1 MDENLK
7 KITSMYDNLS
17 YMDQYG
23 NSVILIILITFILFL
38 LIAYSYIMINITPIR
53 NNWVAERCKPYVI
66 PFAGIINAPEG
77 MSATDF
83 TQENFTYCMQNV
95 TSSLA
100 ENAVSPL
107 TFITSSLTMVANIIQ
122 NSINAIREMVNKVRN
137 SLQSVTEE
145 IMARLMNFIVPL
157 QQVMI
162 KIKDMLMKTQGVF
175 TGVLYTLFGSY
186 FTLKSLLGAIAQLV
200 IKILI
205 GLAVAIAI
213 LWLVPFTWG
222 AAAVG
227 TGVFAVIAAFMTYI
241 LVFMKDV
248 LHVQSGLTIP
258 KLKCFDKNTL
268 IKLKDGSEKKI
279 IDICLGDILVNDG
292 IVTAKFKVKTI
303 GSQMHVLNNVIVSDT
318 HKVLYNNKFIRVSQH
333 PFARKMAFYDE
344 KYLYCLNTSKKEII
358 INDVVF
364 SDWDEVNTIEI
375 KCLKNEAKN
384 YTFLDE
390 TKSENNENKNYT
402 KLVDEKDDLLIHKYL
417 DSGFISSTKI
427 KLKNGEIK
435 EINKVE
441 INDVLENGEKVYGIV
456 EIDGTKMDNQY
467 IYYLGNNNIIEGA
480 SNLVFYDNNNNN
492 KINTTLDLYLY
503 TTNNC
508 KKLRNKIDTKLFHLL
523 TNKETFVVNG
533 IKFKDYNA
541 SIDIFLEK

>member
-1 MDENLK
+1 MDENIT
-7 KITSMYDNLS
+7 KITKMYDNLS
-17 YMDQYG
+17 YLDQYG

-38 LIAYSYIMINITPIR
+38 LIAYSFIMINITPIR

-100 ENAVSPL
+100 EGAVSPL
-107 TFITSSLTMVANIIQ
+107 TFITSSLTMLANIIQ
-122 NSINAIREMVNKVRN
+122 NSINAIREMVNKVRT
-137 SLQSVTEE
+137 SIQSVTEE
-145 IMARLMNFIVPL
+145 VMGRLMNFIVPL
-157 QQVMI
+157 QQIVI

-186 FTLKSLLGAIAQLV
+186 YTLKALLGAIAQLV

-213 LWLVPFTWG
+213 LWLIPFTWG
-222 AAAVG
+222 AAAAG
-227 TGVFAVIAAFMTYI
+227 TGIFAIIAAFMTYI

-248 LHVQSGLTIP
+248 LHVQAGLKIP

-279 IDICLGDILVNDG
+279 IDICLGDILANDG
-292 IVTAKFKVKTI
+292 FVTAKFKVETN
-303 GSQMHVLNNVIVSDT
+303 GSEMYLLNNVIVSDT
-318 HKVLYNNKFIRVSQH
+318 HKVLYNNKFITVSQH
-333 PFARKMAFYDE
+333 PSARKLAFYDE

-358 INDVVF
+358 INDIVF
-364 SDWDEVNTIEI
+364 SDWDEVNYIEI
-375 KCLKNEAKN
+375 KCLKNEAKEAKEVQ
-384 YTFLDE
+384 L
-390 TKSENNENKNYT
+390 NKNY
-402 KLVDEKDDLLIHKYL
+402 ENNDLLIHKYL

-427 KLKNGEIK
+427 KLKNGETK
-435 EINKVE
+435 EISKVE
-441 INDVLENGEKVYGIV
+441 INDILENGEKVYGIV
-456 EIDGTKMDNQY
+456 EIDGEKMVHQY
-467 IYYLGNNNIIEGA
+467 GYYLGNNNYIEGGP
-480 SNLVFYDNNNNN
+480 NLVFYDNDG
-492 KINTTLDLYLY
+492 KVSSSLDLNMRKIIRNRTDAKLY
-503 TTNNC
+503 
-508 KKLRNKIDTKLFHLL
+508 HLL

-533 IKFKDYNA
+533 IIFKDYNA
-541 SIDIFLEK
+541 SIDNFLEK

>member
-1 MDENLK
+1 MDENIK
-7 KITSMYDNLS
+7 KITKMYDNLS
-17 YMDQYG
+17 YLDQYG
-23 NSVILIILITFILFL
+23 NSVILIILITIILLL
-38 LIAYSYIMINITPIR
+38 LISYSYIMINITPIR

-100 ENAVSPL
+100 EDAVSPL

-137 SLQSVTEE
+137 SIQSVTQEV
-145 IMARLMNFIVPL
+145 MARLSNFIVPL
-157 QQVMI
+157 QQIMI

-175 TGVLYTLFGSY
+175 TSVLYTLFGSY

-213 LWLVPFTWG
+213 LWLIPFTWG

-227 TGVFAVIAAFMTYI
+227 TGVFAIIAAFMTYI

-248 LHVQSGLTIP
+248 LHVQSGLKIP
-258 KLKCFDKNTL
+258 KIKCFDKNTL

-279 IDICLGDILVNDG
+279 IDICLGDILANDG
-292 IVTAKFKVKTI
+292 IVTVKFKVETI

-318 HKVLYNNKFIRVSQH
+318 HKVLYNNKFIHVSQH

-344 KYLYCLNTSKKEII
+344 PYLYCLNTSKKEIV

-364 SDWDEVNTIEI
+364 SDWDEINNMNIRCLENHI
-375 KCLKNEAKN
+375 KE
-384 YTFLDE
+384 YTFFSK
-390 TKSENNENKNYT
+390 TNF
-402 KLVDEKDDLLIHKYL
+402 EKDDLLIHKYL

-427 KLKNGEIK
+427 KLINGETK

-441 INDVLENGEKVYGIV
+441 INDILENGEKVYGIV
-456 EIDGTKMDNQY
+456 EIDGTKMDSQY
-467 IYYLGNNNIIEGA
+467 VYYLGNNNNIIEGA
-480 SNLVFYDNNNNN
+480 PNLVFYDNT
-492 KINTTLDLYLY
+492 KITTTLDLDLY
-503 TTNNC
+503 RSNNC
-508 KKLRNKIDTKLFHLL
+508 RKFRNKIDTKLFHLL

-541 SIDIFLEK
+541 SIDIFLEN

>member
-1 MDENLK
+1 MDENIT
-7 KITSMYDNLS
+7 KITKMYDNLS
-17 YMDQYG
+17 YLDQYG

-38 LIAYSYIMINITPIR
+38 LIAYSFIMINITPIR

-77 MSATDF
+77 MSATDY

-100 ENAVSPL
+100 EDAVSPL

-122 NSINAIREMVNKVRN
+122 NSINAIREMVNKVRT
-137 SLQSVTEE
+137 SIQSVTQEV
-145 IMARLMNFIVPL
+145 MGRLLNFIVPL
-157 QQVMI
+157 QQIVI

-205 GLAVAIAI
+205 GLAVAIVI
-213 LWLVPFTWG
+213 LWLIPFTWG
-222 AAAVG
+222 AAAAG
-227 TGVFAVIAAFMTYI
+227 TGIFAIIAAFMTYI

-248 LHVQSGLTIP
+248 LHVQTGLKIP
-258 KLKCFDKNTL
+258 KLKCFDKNT
-268 IKLKDGSEKKI
+268 IINLKDGSEKKI
-279 IDICLGDILVNDG
+279 IDICLGDILANDG
-292 IVTAKFKVKTI
+292 IITSKFKVETN
-303 GSQMHVLNNVIVSDT
+303 GSEMYLLNNVIVSDT
-318 HKVLYNNKFIRVSQH
+318 HKVLYNNKFITVSQH
-333 PFARKMAFYDE
+333 PFARKLAFYDE

-358 INDVVF
+358 INDIVF
-364 SDWDEVNTIEI
+364 SDWDEVNNDNEI
-375 KCLKNEAKN
+375 CCLENKVSE
-384 YTFLDE
+384 YTFFSE
-390 TKSENNENKNYT
+390 TKNENKINS
-402 KLVDEKDDLLIHKYL
+402 EKDHLLIHKYL

-435 EINKVE
+435 EISKVE
-441 INDVLENGEKVYGIV
+441 INDILENGEKVYGIV
-456 EIDGTKMDNQY
+456 EIDGEKMDNQY
-467 IYYLGNNNIIEGA
+467 VYYLGNNNIIEGA
-480 SNLVFYDNNNNN
+480 PNLVFYDNT
-492 KINTTLDLYLY
+492 KITTTLDLNLY
-503 TTNNC
+503 TTNNY
-508 KKLRNKIDTKLFHLL
+508 KKIRNKVDTKLYHLL
-523 TNKETFVVNG
+523 TNKETFFVNG

>member
-1 MDENLK
+1 
-7 KITSMYDNLS
+7 
-17 YMDQYG
+17 
-23 NSVILIILITFILFL
+23 
-38 LIAYSYIMINITPIR
+38 
-53 NNWVAERCKPYVI
+53 
-66 PFAGIINAPEG
+66 
-77 MSATDF
+77 
-83 TQENFTYCMQNV
+83 
-95 TSSLA
+95 
-100 ENAVSPL
+100 
-107 TFITSSLTMVANIIQ
+107 
-122 NSINAIREMVNKVRN
+122 
-137 SLQSVTEE
+137 
-145 IMARLMNFIVPL
+145 
-157 QQVMI
+157 
-162 KIKDMLMKTQGVF
+162 
-175 TGVLYTLFGSY
+175 LYTLFGSY

-344 KYLYCLNTSKKEII
+344 KYLYCLNTSKKEIV
-358 INDVVF
+358 INGIVF
-364 SDWDEVNTIEI
+364 SDWDEVNAIEI
-375 KCLKNEAKN
+375 NCLENEAKE
-384 YTFLDE
+384 YTIC
-390 TKSENNENKNYT
+390 SENKDDT
-402 KLVDEKDDLLIHKYL
+402 EKDDLLIHKYL

-427 KLKNGEIK
+427 KLKNGETK
-435 EINKVE
+435 DINKVE
-441 INDVLENGEKVYGIV
+441 INDILENGEKVYGIV
-456 EIDGTKMDNQY
+456 EIDGEKMDNQY
-467 IYYLGNNNIIEGA
+467 VYYLGNNKIIEGA
-480 SNLVFYDNNNNN
+480 PNLVFYDNNN
-492 KINTTLDLYLY
+492 KINTTLDLNLY
-503 TTNNC
+503 ASNNC
-508 KKLRNKIDTKLFHLL
+508 KKLRKKTDTKLFHLL

>member
-23 NSVILIILITFILFL
+23 NSVILIILITIILLL
-38 LIAYSYIMINITPIR
+38 LISYSYIMINITPIR
-53 NNWVAERCKPYVI
+53 NNWVAERCKPYII

-77 MSATDF
+77 TSMTDF

-100 ENAVSPL
+100 QDAVSPL

-122 NSINAIREMVNKVRN
+122 NSINSIREMVNKVRN
-137 SLQSVTEE
+137 SVQSVTQE

-186 FTLKSLLGAIAQLV
+186 FTLKSLLGAIAELV

-222 AAAVG
+222 AAAAG

-248 LHVQSGLTIP
+248 LHVQTGLKIP
-258 KLKCFDKNTL
+258 KLKCFDKDTL

-279 IDICLGDILVNDG
+279 IDICLGDILANDG
-292 IVTAKFKVKTI
+292 IVTAKFKVETL
-303 GSQMHVLNNVIVSDT
+303 GSQMYVLNNVFVSDT
-318 HKVLYNNKFIRVSQH
+318 HKVLYNNNFIKVSQH
-333 PFARKMAFYDE
+333 PLARKMAFYHE

-358 INDVVF
+358 INDIVF
-364 SDWDEVNTIEI
+364 SDWDEVSETKIQYLE
-375 KCLKNEAKN
+375 NEVKK
-384 YTFLDE
+384 YTFF
-390 TKSENNENKNYT
+390 NKEP
-402 KLVDEKDDLLIHKYL
+402 KKDDLLIHKYL

-435 EINKVE
+435 EISKVQ

-456 EIDGTKMDNQY
+456 EIDGEKIDNQY
-467 IYYLGNNNIIEGA
+467 IYYLGNNNIIEGGP
-480 SNLVFYDNNNNN
+480 NLVFYDNN

-503 TTNNC
+503 TTNNS
-508 KKLRNKIDTKLFHLL
+508 KKLRNKIDAKLFHLL
-523 TNKETFVVNG
+523 TNTETFVVNG